1 MPEVIVE
8 RNEPLLP
15 HDTEAASGISGT
27 VMLAKD
33 VQLSLGRNRIMWLR
47 LPSRG
52 GERGFDMADVL
63 GCSALD
69 NPPRLV
75 LHAAPRARGGFCGLK
90 APARQRNTKELLC
103 SFFEQATSVCSTV
116 RQLLGT
122 DGGSAPRRPWL
133 VLINPFGGGGK
144 APRVWAEL
152 ERLLEPLNLLYD
164 ITRTTHAGHA
174 YELGAKLSVG
184 AYEGVIS
191 VSGDGLVYE
200 LVNGMMSRADGAAAL
215 VATTIFPVPGGTG
228 NALFRSICHRS
239 NEKDDLLGAAFI
251 LAKGRATP
259 LDLWEYVRP
268 DAPLVSLE
276 AGVTSAPA
284 SAADASSLSNAASL
298 DAPTAAPK
306 AAPTAAPT
314 AQAPAGN
321 GGAPTSLAPGAL
333 VAWSILSF
341 AWGIVADVDIESE
354 VLRGLGALRL
364 TLWAIWRL
372 ISFRQYAGTLHYL
385 DAADDTWKEIRSD
398 RFVGLWACNVP
409 YMSQTDFAAPHAEF
423 ANGVLDVLVLEN
435 TTRLQ
440 ALDMFLSIEDGASL
454 IAPLNASL
462 LPLNVSEWR
471 LGLPPSSGTHLGK
484 RGLSLLKLKA
494 FRFEPAPRTPA
505 SPGILD
511 IDGEVVPF
519 GPIEV
524 RPHPSG
530 LRVLSM

>member
-1 MPEVIVE
+1 MPDVIV
-8 RNEPLLP
+8 PLLP

-52 GERGFDMADVL
+52 GEQGFDMADVL

-116 RQLLGT
+116 CQLLGT

-239 NEKDDLLGAAFI
+239 KEKEDLLGAAFI

-268 DAPLVSLE
+268 DAPLASLE
-276 AGVTSAPA
+276 AGGTSAPA
-284 SAADASSLSNAASL
+284 SAADASSSSDAAPADAAPA
-298 DAPTAAPK
+298 DAPTAAHK
-306 AAPTAAPT
+306 

-321 GGAPTSLAPGAL
+321 GGAPSSLAPGAL
-333 VAWSILSF
+333 VAWSFLSF

-409 YMSQTDFAAPHAEF
+409 YMSQTDFAAPQSEF

-454 IAPLNASL
+454 IAPLIASL
-462 LPLNVSEWR
+462 LPLIVSEWR
-471 LGLPPSSGTHLGK
+471 LESPLI
-484 RGLSLLKLKA
+484 
-494 FRFEPAPRTPA
+494 A
-505 SPGILD
+505 SDCL
-511 IDGEVVPF
+511 
-519 GPIEV
+519 
-524 RPHPSG
+524 
-530 LRVLSM
+530 